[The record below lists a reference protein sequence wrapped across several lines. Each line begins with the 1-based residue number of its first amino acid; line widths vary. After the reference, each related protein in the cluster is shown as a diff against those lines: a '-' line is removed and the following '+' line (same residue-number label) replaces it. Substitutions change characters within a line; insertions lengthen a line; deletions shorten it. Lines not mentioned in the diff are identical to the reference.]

1 MSEPLLEA
9 RGITKVFRRGSEE
22 IWALRGIDLEVG
34 EGERLAIVGASGAGK
49 STLLHVLGTLE
60 RPTGGSVRYR
70 GRELRELDEE
80 ELSALRNRE
89 IGFVFQFH
97 YLLPDFTALE
107 NVMIPC
113 LIYGLSL
120 REAEKRSREILEEVG
135 LSGRLHH
142 RPGELSGGEQQRV
155 AVARALVMRP
165 RLLLA
170 DEPTGNLDSKTG
182 TELMELL
189 ERLNRSMG
197 TAVVVVTHNEALAD
211 RFPRKLYMAD
221 GRIIREEVCKD

>member
-1 MSEPLLEA
+1 MSELLLEA
-9 RGITKVFRRGSEE
+9 KGITKVFRRGSEE
-22 IWALRGIDLEVG
+22 IWALRGIDLKVG
-34 EGERLAIVGASGAGK
+34 AGEKIAIVGASGVGK

-60 RPTGGSVRYR
+60 RPTSGSIRYR
-70 GRELRELDEE
+70 GKELRELKEE

-113 LIYGLSL
+113 LIYGLPPG
-120 REAEKRSREILEEVG
+120 EAEKRSREILEEVG
-135 LSGRLHH
+135 LSGRLYH

-155 AVARALVMRP
+155 AMARALVMRP

-182 TELMELL
+182 AELMELL

-197 TAVVVVTHNEALAD
+197 TAIVVVTHNEAVVD

>member
-1 MSEPLLEA
+1 
-9 RGITKVFRRGSEE
+9 
-22 IWALRGIDLEVG
+22 
-34 EGERLAIVGASGAGK
+34 
-49 STLLHVLGTLE
+49 
-60 RPTGGSVRYR
+60 
-70 GRELRELDEE
+70 
-80 ELSALRNRE
+80 
-89 IGFVFQFH
+89 
-97 YLLPDFTALE
+97 
-107 NVMIPC
+107 
-113 LIYGLSL
+113 
-120 REAEKRSREILEEVG
+120 
-135 LSGRLHH
+135 
-142 RPGELSGGEQQRV
+142 EQQRV

-221 GRIIREEVCKD
+221 GRVIREEFVKIEANLI